1 MKKIAVVT
9 GGTRG
14 LGYEIAKQLGDN
26 NFRVVITGTQIEKVE
41 EKAKQIEKMD
51 IDVIG
56 MQLDLRYNESID
68 SFVTALNQFD
78 KIDLLV
84 NNAAILS
91 DSDRGKKIT
100 EIGMEI
106 FEETMQI
113 NFLGQVRLTHKL
125 LPLLTNNSQIINIGA
140 RPALFSNLSAKM
152 SMAAA
157 YQISKLAFHGWAVML
172 AEVLRE
178 REIRVT
184 TMHPGWV
191 RTDMGGSKAH
201 RSIEEGVDTV
211 IWLALESTIEMS
223 GKMFQDREEI
233 AW

>member
-68 SFVTALNQFD
+68 SFVTALNQFE

-100 EIGMEI
+100 EIDMEI

-140 RPALFSNLSAKM
+140 RPALFSNLSARAGM
-152 SMAAA
+152 PA